1 MSTRAELIVAA
12 IDKTAKPINQTG
24 GAAAIHD
31 QFNTDKTGFSLV
43 IQTAQT
49 TTAIASVVSVTHL
62 PIGAVPFINIVTN
75 TLSGTVTFLKVAA
88 DLKEGAEIKSGDV
101 ISLASNVAGI
111 VASFAI
117 LAGAPLIAGGATV
130 VGVTATLYS
139 IFNSDLAKAAYDKMA
154 PLFTSLLSQ
163 GDLTGFT
170 APRIAPDFTLAS
182 PDQILSTHQ
191 GMITTVNWNP
201 DSSEISLGTEPL
213 SFPDSSQAHT
223 APTGSETFN
232 STQPPPLSG
241 NSSSNSVAVT
251 STPDTPAP
259 DATLTI
265 SIESIDGIKS
275 PDQAPSITV
284 PIDDNQDNQ
293 DNYICCSSAQ
303 QDQYF

>member
-1 MSTRAELIVAA
+1 M
-12 IDKTAKPINQTG
+12 
-24 GAAAIHD
+24 
-31 QFNTDKTGFSLV
+31 
-43 IQTAQT
+43 
-49 TTAIASVVSVTHL
+49 
-62 PIGAVPFINIVTN
+62 
-75 TLSGTVTFLKVAA
+75 TFLKVAA

-213 SFPDSSQAHT
+213 SFPDIHIGSLRRGGFYRLARSTDPAAHCY
-223 APTGSETFN
+223 
-232 STQPPPLSG
+232 
-241 NSSSNSVAVT
+241 
-251 STPDTPAP
+251 
-259 DATLTI
+259 
-265 SIESIDGIKS
+265 SI
-275 PDQAPSITV
+275 
-284 PIDDNQDNQ
+284 
-293 DNYICCSSAQ
+293 CSYLDCPGCRQ
-303 QDQYF
+303 

>member
-1 MSTRAELIVAA
+1 T
-12 IDKTAKPINQTG
+12 
-24 GAAAIHD
+24 
-31 QFNTDKTGFSLV
+31 
-43 IQTAQT
+43 QTAQT

-88 DLKEGAEIKSGDV
+88 DLKEGAKIKSGDV

-163 GDLTGFT
+163 GNLTGFT

-251 STPDTPAP
+251 STPDIPAP

>member
-1 MSTRAELIVAA
+1 MNTRAELIVAV
-12 IDKTAKPINQTG
+12 IDKAAKPISQTG
-24 GAAAIHD
+24 AAAAIHD
-31 QFNTDKTGFSLV
+31 QFTTDKTGFSLV
-43 IQTAQT
+43 VQTAQT
-49 TTAIASVVSVTHL
+49 TTAIASVVSITHF

-75 TLSGTVTFLKVAA
+75 TLAGTVTFLKIAA
-88 DLKEGAEIKSGDV
+88 DFKEGVEIKGGDV
-101 ISLASNVAGI
+101 ISLAGNVAGI

-117 LAGAPLIAGGATV
+117 LAGAPFIAGGATV
-130 VGVTATLYS
+130 FGISATVYS
-139 IFNSDLAKAAYDKMA
+139 IVSSDLAQAAYDKMA

-163 GDLTGFT
+163 GDLTGFI

-182 PDQILSTHQ
+182 PDQILSIHQ

-213 SFPDSSQAHT
+213 SFRDSSQAHT
-223 APTGSETFN
+223 DPTGSETFN
-232 STQPPPLSG
+232 STQPPPLTG
-241 NSSSNSVAVT
+241 NSSSVSVAVT
-251 STPDTPAP
+251 PTPDIPAP

-265 SIESIDGIKS
+265 SIESIDGVNS
-275 PDQAPSITV
+275 PDPAPSITV

>member
-1 MSTRAELIVAA
+1 MSTRAELIVAV

-31 QFNTDKTGFSLV
+31 QFNTDKSGFSLV
-43 IQTAQT
+43 VQTAQT
-49 TTAIASVVSVTHL
+49 TTAIASVISVTYFS
-62 PIGAVPFINIVTN
+62 IGAVPFINIVTN

-88 DLKEGAEIKSGDV
+88 DLKEGAEINSGDI
-101 ISLASNVAGI
+101 ISLAGNVAGI

-139 IFNSDLAKAAYDKMA
+139 TFNSDLAKPAYDKMA
-154 PLFTSLLSQ
+154 PLFTSLLRQ
-163 GDLTGFT
+163 NDLTGFA

-182 PDQILSTHQ
+182 PDQILSAHH

-201 DSSEISLGTEPL
+201 DSSDISLGTEPL
-213 SFPDSSQAHT
+213 SFPDSNQVHT
-223 APTGSETFN
+223 APTGSETLN

-241 NSSSNSVAVT
+241 NSSSGSVAVT
-251 STPDTPAP
+251 PTPDIPAP

-265 SIESIDGIKS
+265 SIESINGVKS
-275 PDQAPSITV
+275 SDPTPSITV